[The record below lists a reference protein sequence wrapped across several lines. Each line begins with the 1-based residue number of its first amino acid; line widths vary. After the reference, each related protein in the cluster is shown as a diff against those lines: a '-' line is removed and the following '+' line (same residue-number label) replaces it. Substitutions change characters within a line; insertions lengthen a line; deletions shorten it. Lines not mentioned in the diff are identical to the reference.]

1 MSYREQFAQASRA
14 AEYERQQ
21 WDGTSYPSLIWELER
36 VWLDRYLAS
45 SPVPA
50 AQMDYLDFACGTGR
64 VLSYLE
70 ERMRSA
76 RGIEISAAM
85 LDIARQKVRHAE
97 LLCAD
102 ITATPEI
109 EGRYDLITCFRF
121 LLNAE
126 PALRRQAMRGLAAR
140 LKDRDSRLLFDN
152 HGNLSSYKALRWPG
166 SVLRRG
172 QPVYESAGNVLSHSD
187 VMSVLHDAGLEV
199 IARHGYGLLS
209 GKAPQLFGYDR
220 VLELE
225 RRLAGAAGLERL
237 GVHQL
242 YVCRLTLKQRT
253 RSALRQRS

>member
-1 MSYREQFAQASRA
+1 MSYREQFAESTRA
-14 AEYERQQ
+14 AEYERRQ
-21 WDGTSYPSLIWELER
+21 WDGVSYPSLIWELER
-36 VWLDRYLAS
+36 AWLDRFLAS

-70 ERMRSA
+70 DRVRSA

-85 LDIARQKVRHAE
+85 LDIARQKVRRAD
-97 LLCAD
+97 LVCAD
-102 ITATPEI
+102 ITTSPQI

-126 PALRRQAMRGLAAR
+126 PDLRRQAMRGLAAR

-172 QPVYESAGNVLSHSD
+172 QPVYESAGNVLSHGD
-187 VMSVLHDAGLEV
+187 VMRVLDDAGLDV
-199 IARHGYGLLS
+199 VARHGYGLLS

-225 RRLAGAAGLERL
+225 RRLAGTGGVERL

-242 YVCRLTLKQRT
+242 YVCRL
-253 RSALRQRS
+253 AG